1 MKRYRI
7 VLKNSQGCELAEAFA
22 VNDDEVKTAIIR
34 MIVKTAEFYDGDSV
48 QIEELSALTGDVWQD
63 FPAKEDVA

>member
-7 VLKNSQGCELAEAFA
+7 VLKNSQGCELDTAFA

-34 MIVKTAEFYDGDSV
+34 MIVKTVEFYDGDSV
-48 QIEELSALTGDVWQD
+48 QIEELTALTGDVWQD
-63 FPAKEDVA
+63 WPSKEDAA